1 MAESQI
7 IPCVRFDD
15 AQICRIFENLQEI
28 WKEAETS
35 IIARCGP
42 GVVVTEL
49 DEFVEPN
56 KYNIISVDL
65 IISRIYQ
72 SHGYSHSTTAYSIC
86 YERFANTKEETYS
99 LWNNFF
105 KINLISPDHD
115 NDFTNWVA
123 AHKDEF
129 ISTIESIQ
137 KFTPEYD
144 DGSNKS
150 QSFDELLSATK
161 QIFIQQMDRVEK
173 SSRLLDEQRKSL
185 ELEFQERR
193 RSQEEAFARKEQ
205 ELDRKLTE
213 LDRSSHKSE
222 RRRLFDIVTNQKS
235 QIIRKD
241 SVSFDNKVGRLCVV
255 VIGLLCALIL
265 SYISFYAIHE
275 ISSLSSL
282 KDSNPIALQY
292 LILKSIFSGLGAAGS
307 FAYVAS
313 WIKSNVNKDIEYAQQ
328 VNGFNADMVR
338 ASWAIETIL
347 EVQQEYNTTVPDML
361 ITGMVNNLFS
371 SKSQKPKDD
380 EAALALKALLGFS
393 GKASFGPEGARFEVD
408 KKDARR
414 ISDGAEGEKSN

>member
-1 MAESQI
+1 MADSQI

-35 IIARCGP
+35 IIASCGP

-49 DEFVEPN
+49 DEFAKLN
-56 KYNIISVDL
+56 KYNVISVTL
-65 IISRIYQ
+65 SIQREFRVHNINHKTI
-72 SHGYSHSTTAYSIC
+72 AYNIC
-86 YERFANTKEETYS
+86 YERFKNSAEETYS

-105 KINLISPDHD
+105 KIDLVGQK
-115 NDFTNWVA
+115 NDSEFMKWVA
-123 AHKDEF
+123 AHKDKF

-161 QIFIQQMDRVEK
+161 QIYIQQMDRVEK
-173 SSRLLDEQRKSL
+173 SSRLLDEQRKSF
-185 ELEFQERR
+185 EFEFQDRR
-193 RSQEEAFARKEQ
+193 RSQEIAFARKEQ
-205 ELDRKLTE
+205 ELDRKLKE

-222 RRRLFDIVTNQKS
+222 RRRLFDIVTKQNS
-235 QIIRKD
+235 NIIMQN
-241 SVSFDNKVGRLCVV
+241 SVSPGNAFSRFFVV
-255 VIGLLCALIL
+255 FIGLLCALIL
-265 SYISFYAIHE
+265 SYISFYAIKE
-275 ISSLSSL
+275 ISSISSS
-282 KDSNPIALQY
+282 KDANPIALQY